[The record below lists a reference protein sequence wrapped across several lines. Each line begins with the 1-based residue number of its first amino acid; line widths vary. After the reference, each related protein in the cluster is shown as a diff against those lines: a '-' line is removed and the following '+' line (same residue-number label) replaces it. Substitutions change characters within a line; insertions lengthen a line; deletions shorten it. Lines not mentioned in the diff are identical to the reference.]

1 MVITGDK
8 QYVRRVATAI
18 IIVISL
24 GYHRY
29 HRYHHGLG
37 YHHYHRYQW
46 QQTICQTEV
55 AITLIIAIL
64 VVITPSKTQCEKNVF
79 E

>member
-24 GYHRY
+24 GY